1 MPLRL
6 LRDSRAK
13 VWASAR
19 GIAASPPDGCLRPDA
34 ALHCQEPSSS
44 PRKGIRRGIDRMARN
59 ISDGDIEE
67 PDVAAEVVGEDNEV
81 SYTAVLLSQ
90 GKHRFYTLAMRSEM
104 LAETC
109 IVDPRMDN
117 PIDGFQR
124 LLDKKRA
131 QEIADYIDKGFGTI
145 PGSIVL
151 SAQPEA
157 KLRYVRKARTIR
169 FQKTPRSFL
178 IIDGQHR
185 VYGFKLAKEPL
196 RVPVVIY
203 NGLSRADEARLFM
216 DINTKQR
223 PVPPEL
229 ILDIKRLAETETDV
243 EAMLRDVYDAF
254 NSSPDSPLHGLL
266 APSDRQKGKLSRVTF
281 NNALRAVWLA
291 FADSDAQSVYDVFS
305 AYIQAFLSGLRAQ
318 GAAENITNPTM
329 FRAAALAFPDVAQ
342 RVSDRFDGKYSVANF
357 ELVLAPL
364 FRNIKKNDLMKPG
377 ASYNSLHELFRK
389 AMSAGFS
396 LGKTAT

>member
-1 MPLRL
+1 MP
-6 LRDSRAK
+6 AM
-13 VWASAR
+13 AIA
-19 GIAASPPDGCLRPDA
+19 GINGTY
-34 ALHCQEPSSS
+34 
-44 PRKGIRRGIDRMARN
+44 K
-59 ISDGDIEE
+59 
-67 PDVAAEVVGEDNEV
+67 VVGADNEV

-109 IVDPRMDN
+109 VVDPRMEN

-124 LLDKKRA
+124 LLDKRRT

-157 KLRYVRKARTIR
+157 KLRYIRKARTIR

-185 VYGFKLAKEPL
+185 VYGFKLAKESL

-203 NGLSRADEARLFM
+203 NGLSKADEARLFM

-229 ILDIKRLAETETDV
+229 ILDIKRLAEDETDV
-243 EAMLRDVYDAF
+243 EAVLRDVYDAF
-254 NSSPDSPLHGLL
+254 NSNPKSPLQGLL
-266 APSDRQKGKLSRVTF
+266 TPSERQKGKLSRVTF
-281 NNALRAVWLA
+281 NNAMRAIWYA
-291 FADSDAQSVYDVFS
+291 FSDSDAQSIYNV
-305 AYIQAFLSGLRAQ
+305 
-318 GAAENITNPTM
+318 
-329 FRAAALAFPDVAQ
+329 
-342 RVSDRFDGKYSVANF
+342 
-357 ELVLAPL
+357 LVIL
-364 FRNIKKNDLMKPG
+364 FRRFYLAYVFTKQTSTSQIQRCSAQPRLFFLT
-377 ASYNSLHELFRK
+377 LHSVYPTGLVGSTPQVILRR
-389 AMSAGFS
+389 S
-396 LGKTAT
+396 

>member
-1 MPLRL
+1 MGK
-6 LRDSRAK
+6 RATVAK
-13 VWASAR
+13 
-19 GIAASPPDGCLRPDA
+19 PD
-34 ALHCQEPSSS
+34 EPEIVPEEVSE
-44 PRKGIRRGIDRMARN
+44 
-59 ISDGDIEE
+59 SD
-67 PDVAAEVVGEDNEV
+67 EV

-90 GKHRFYTLAMRSEM
+90 GKHRFYTLAMFSGM

-109 IVDPRMDN
+109 IVDPRIQN

-131 QEIADYIDKGFGTI
+131 QDIADYIDKGFGTI

-157 KLRYVRKARTIR
+157 ELKYIRKARTIR
-169 FQKTPRSFL
+169 FKKTPRSFL

-185 VYGFKLAKEPL
+185 VYGFRLAKEPL

-243 EAMLRDVYDAF
+243 EAILRDVYDAF
-254 NSSPDSPLHGLL
+254 NSKPDSPLLGLL
-266 APSDRQKGKLSRVTF
+266 APSEKQKGKLSRVTF
-281 NNALRAVWLA
+281 NSALRAIWHA
-291 FADSDAQSVYDVFS
+291 FADSDSEYIYDVFS
-305 AYIQAFLSGLRAQ
+305 SYVAAFLSGMRGHGVAS
-318 GAAENITNPTM
+318 NITNPTI

-342 RVSDRFDGKYSVANF
+342 RVSDRFDAEYITANF
-357 ELVLAPL
+357 EKVLSPL
-364 FRNIKKNDLMKPG
+364 FRNLKKSSLSKPG
-377 ASYNSLHELFRK
+377 LSYIALHEEFRK